1 MKNVE
6 HQGFLPTSYYDEF
19 NSEEESSSEESESE
33 SEDES
38 PYSQFLHFGKAS
50 QASMKRYSCILNLK
64 DEFVVE
70 DPFVEV
76 KDEDI
81 KSVETDFNDDGTRII
96 HLKNGLMLWGKFR
109 RKRRYGLG
117 SITGA
122 PLEAKGNCVYFTNKH
137 YNHKDHNTFR
147 NMMIDF
153 YLYLISFSIRNQI
166 NLGKIQGRCS

>member
-1 MKNVE
+1 MNDGNYDYLLSFTLIYIASWLKNVE

-122 PLEAKGNCVYFTNKH
+122 PLEAKGNSVYFTKPNQAAR
-137 YNHKDHNTFR
+137 FI
-147 NMMIDF
+147 M
-153 YLYLISFSIRNQI
+153 SFNVF
-166 NLGKIQGRCS
+166 

>member
-1 MKNVE
+1 MSRDENSDANPKDLASTIASWLKNVE

-96 HLKNGLMLWGKFR
+96 HLKNGLMLWG
-109 RKRRYGLG
+109 
-117 SITGA
+117 
-122 PLEAKGNCVYFTNKH
+122 
-137 YNHKDHNTFR
+137 
-147 NMMIDF
+147 
-153 YLYLISFSIRNQI
+153 
-166 NLGKIQGRCS
+166 NLGGSEDTVLVVSREHHWKPKESNQSGEDTRAVFLKELERFS